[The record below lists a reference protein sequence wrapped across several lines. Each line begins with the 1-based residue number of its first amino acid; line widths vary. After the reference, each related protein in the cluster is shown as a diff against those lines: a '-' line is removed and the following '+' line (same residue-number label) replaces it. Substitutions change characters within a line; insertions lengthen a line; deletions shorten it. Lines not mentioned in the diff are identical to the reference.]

1 MNKTLPKAMPS
12 ATRRVRSFGIM
23 LASALALI
31 SPGFLSTFASAAQI
45 TSRSIALTSS
55 VAGAQNVTYTVNF
68 TAANAAGA
76 FVIQF
81 CSNSPFIPSTCT
93 APTGFDS
100 SSAASTTSGFTDVT
114 GSTNKIVV
122 AGTITQGQNVSLDI
136 SGITNPTTAGAF
148 YARIVTYTAKTDAQN
163 YTDTP
168 LSANAQDQG
177 GVAINITDQIGVS
190 AAVLETMTFCVAGDS
205 SPTGTPI
212 SDNCNLT
219 GRAKPTLQLG
229 ETVGNTIA
237 LSPTVVSTGNVWTQI
252 STNAVGGA
260 VVSMKS
266 SATNCGGLLRAGDA
280 TACDISPAQNADIT
294 AGQAK
299 FGVKTTTATNGT
311 QGAGTL
317 EPVTGS
323 DYSNSAFG
331 MHFVAGNATGVTSP
345 YGDPFLDT
353 AAAPA
358 NNKNME
364 LIFGA
369 SASNSTPAGN
379 YSADISLIAT
389 GTF

>member
-1 MNKTLPKAMPS
+1 MNKTLSKAIPS
-12 ATRRVRSFGIM
+12 VSRRVRSFSIAIA
-23 LASALALI
+23 ASLALI
-31 SPGFLSTFASAAQI
+31 SPGFLSSYASAAQI

-55 VAGAQNVTYTVNF
+55 VAGAANVSYTVNF
-68 TAANAAGA
+68 TAATAAGA
-76 FVIQF
+76 VVLDF

-93 APTGFDS
+93 APTGMDAS
-100 SSAASTTSGFTDVT
+100 TAASSTSGFTDVT
-114 GSTNKIVV
+114 PTTSKVTV
-122 AGTITQGQNVSLDI
+122 AGTITAGQNVSFVL
-136 SGITNPTTAGAF
+136 SGIKNPTTAGTF
-148 YARIVTYTAKTDAQN
+148 YARIITY
-163 YTDTP
+163 DTK
-168 LSANAQDQG
+168 ANALLYDNTATSLNSGNEDTG
-177 GVAINITDQIGVS
+177 GVALNLTDQIGVS
-190 AAVLETMTFCVAGDS
+190 AAVLETMTFCVAGQ
-205 SPTGTPI
+205 TI

-219 GRAKPTLQLG
+219 GNTKPTLQLG
-229 ETVGNTIA
+229 QTVGNTIA
-237 LSPTVVSTGNVWTQI
+237 LDPTVVSTGNVFTQI

-266 SATNCGGLLRAGDA
+266 NATSCGGLLRAGDA
-280 TACDISPAQNADIT
+280 TACDIAPAQNTDIT

-299 FGVKTTTATNGT
+299 FGVKTTAATNGT

-323 DYSNSAFG
+323 YYSNTAFG
-331 MHFVAGNATGVTSP
+331 MHYVAGNATGVTGP

-353 AAAPA
+353 ASAPA
-358 NNKNME
+358 NNKNMQ